1 MNCSRPSRRRVSRKS
16 MSEPGST
23 TTSMQKRRQLRAMP
37 SSMPWTEDDEAPVV
51 TKEMA
56 SIRRL
61 IEESTAADELSR
73 APEIKSDTL
82 DLLAKYSIIAP
93 ANLRYF
99 KRVFDTFDLD
109 KVHLLDFQQVRIEP
123 LLSCVAM

>member
-1 MNCSRPSRRRVSRKS
+1 
-16 MSEPGST
+16 
-23 TTSMQKRRQLRAMP
+23 MP

-82 DLLAKYSIIAP
+82 DLLAKSSIIAP

-123 LLSCVAM
+123 LLSCEAM